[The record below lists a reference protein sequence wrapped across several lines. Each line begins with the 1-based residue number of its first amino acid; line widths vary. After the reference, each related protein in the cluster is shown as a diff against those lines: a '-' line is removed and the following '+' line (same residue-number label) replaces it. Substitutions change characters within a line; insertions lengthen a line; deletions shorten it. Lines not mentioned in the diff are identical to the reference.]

1 MLVGREAELER
12 LSAAVRA
19 DHPTVVLGEAG
30 IGKTTLLQHAA
41 ATSGRTVLAGGALA
55 TLSWRGYLA
64 LERALGRAVTG
75 SDPAAVAADV
85 ESAAGDGLLVLDDLQ
100 WAAAPTVDTV
110 TVLGRRVGM
119 LAGVRSG
126 DGAAALVID
135 RLADAGFDVIRL
147 SGLPEADSVALLR
160 QVQPDLGP
168 TAAARLAR
176 RVGGN
181 PLLLREL
188 AVTGDPSPSLQ
199 LALSARLRRLDPQV
213 REAFWILA
221 LVGRPVPPDVVGS
234 RAAATL
240 VDTDLAVR
248 EQSGDLS
255 IRHAVIAEVALAH
268 LDETETRRLHAL
280 IAAAVDD
287 PGEAARHYEQAGDR
301 AAARDKALEAAAG
314 SDRPGERARHLAVA
328 ASCADGPEA
337 YALCLQAA
345 WALEDAH
352 DWPALVGV
360 LDQLA
365 GAPPEV
371 RAEGELIRARAAW
384 RAGDPEGLRDALAV
398 GLSLVDRSGS
408 AVETRLRIES
418 ARIPI
423 FLETDA
429 VAAVRA
435 TYETLE
441 LARTSGV
448 DEPRAEYLHGTAL
461 YLAERPDAVD
471 VLRSAVDSARGA
483 GDLSTELLAAN
494 NLVAALES
502 QGDQPV
508 AREVAQGFVLRAREL
523 GLAVWE
529 RSFRIAVS
537 NLDFHAGR
545 YADVLAAA
553 DDLLDLPLEARAR
566 EMLLEQLCL
575 ALIDLGRIDEAL
587 RRLDTEADRPDDW
600 TLHRQQLWVR
610 CQAALW
616 GGRPKRALE
625 LTESLL
631 AGPDGDANIVFAEVA
646 RAWALRDLGREQV
659 GVSRHSDLRM
669 LAAVPY
675 EVEGVGLLQS
685 GECAAAEES
694 FDRAAALWSG
704 YHRRGELRS
713 LWAAAESARLAAAPD
728 AIDRLVDVEQQ
739 LQAAGMQPM
748 LASTR
753 RSLRAAGVHRS
764 APRQPGGSQL
774 LSARQREVLG
784 LVARGL
790 TNDEIAAR
798 LGTSRHTVVSQ
809 INAASLKLGATSRAQ
824 AAALAD
830 ARPVSA

>member
-1 MLVGREAELER
+1 V
-12 LSAAVRA
+12 VRIA
-19 DHPTVVLGEAG
+19 
-30 IGKTTLLQHAA
+30 
-41 ATSGRTVLAGGALA
+41 
-55 TLSWRGYLA
+55 
-64 LERALGRAVTG
+64 
-75 SDPAAVAADV
+75 
-85 ESAAGDGLLVLDDLQ
+85 
-100 WAAAPTVDTV
+100 
-110 TVLGRRVGM
+110 
-119 LAGVRSG
+119 
-126 DGAAALVID
+126 
-135 RLADAGFDVIRL
+135 
-147 SGLPEADSVALLR
+147 GLPEEDSVTLVHTLR
-160 QVQPDLGP
+160 PELGP
-168 TAAARLAR
+168 AAASRLAR

-199 LALSARLRRLDPQV
+199 LTLNARLRRLDAEA
-213 REAFWILA
+213 REAFWFLA
-221 LVGRPVPPDVVGS
+221 LAGRPVAPEVLGA
-234 RAAATL
+234 RGATSL
-240 VDTDLAVR
+240 LDADLALR
-248 EQSGDLS
+248 EPSGELS
-255 IRHAVIAEVALAH
+255 IRHAVIADVALAH
-268 LDETETRRLHAL
+268 LDETEARRLHAR

-287 PGEAARHYEQAGDR
+287 PGEAARHYARAGNNTAGR
-301 AAARDKALEAAAG
+301 TKALEAAAG

-337 YALCLQAA
+337 HALCLQAA

-352 DWPALVGV
+352 DWPALVSV

-365 GAPPEV
+365 SAPAEV

-384 RAGDPEGLRDALAV
+384 RAGDPDGLREALQV
-398 GLSLVDRSGS
+398 GLSLVDGSGS
-408 AVETRLRIES
+408 PVETRLRIERS
-418 ARIPI
+418 RIPI
-423 FLETDA
+423 FLENDPA
-429 VAAVRA
+429 AAVRA
-435 TYETLE
+435 TAQTLE
-441 LARTSGV
+441 LARAAGV

-461 YLAERPDAVD
+461 YLAERPDAVEI
-471 VLRSAVDSARGA
+471 LRSAVERARAA
-483 GDLSTELLAAN
+483 GDLSTELVAAN

-502 QGDQPV
+502 QGDQPL
-508 AREVAQGFVLRAREL
+508 ARDVAQGFVVRARDL

-587 RRLDTEADRPDDW
+587 RRLDAEVDRPDDW

-625 LTESLL
+625 LAEALL
-631 AGPDGDANIVFAEVA
+631 AGPEGDANIVFAEVS
-646 RAWALRDLGREQV
+646 RAWALRDLGRDPV
-659 GVSRHSDLRM
+659 GLSRRSDLRM

-675 EVEGVGLLQS
+675 EVEGISLLQA
-685 GECAAAEES
+685 GRWEAAAES
-694 FDRAAALWSG
+694 FGRAASLWAG

-713 LWAAAESARLAAAPD
+713 LWAQAESARLAAAPD
-728 AIDRLVDVEQQ
+728 AVDRLLDVESQ
-739 LQAAGMQPM
+739 LQAAGMQPL

-764 APRQPGGSQL
+764 APRQSGGSQL

-798 LGTSRHTVVSQ
+798 LGTSRHTVVAQ
-809 INAASLKLGATSRAQ
+809 INAASLKLGATSRAH
-824 AAALAD
+824 AAALA
-830 ARPVSA
+830 ATSAVPA